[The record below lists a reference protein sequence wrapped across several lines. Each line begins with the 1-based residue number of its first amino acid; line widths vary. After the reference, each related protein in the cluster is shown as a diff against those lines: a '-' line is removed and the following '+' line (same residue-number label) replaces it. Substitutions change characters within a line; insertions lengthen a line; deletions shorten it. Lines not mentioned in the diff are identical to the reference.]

1 MAIDSPCSDPCGP
14 GCPIRTS
21 ADQSL
26 LAAPH
31 GLSQPITSFIAS
43 WRQGIHRMPFLH
55 LIHELHHAQG
65 KTPRAELHSISA
77 ISIPAITSFTMSYN
91 TRLTPQPHDTHPQS
105 RPQSQGISY
114 LPQYIDTDPKGSRR
128 TRLKAKT
135 QRVWWAWEDLNFRP
149 HAYQARALTN

>member
-43 WRQGIHRMPFLH
+43 WRQGIHRTPFLH

-91 TRLTPQPHDTHPQS
+91 RGKRRNPTINTLNRGRDHGEFFS
-105 RPQSQGISY
+105 SACRRYRSE
-114 LPQYIDTDPKGSRR
+114 GSDELR
-128 TRLKAKT
+128 
-135 QRVWWAWEDLNFRP
+135 QHICLN
-149 HAYQARALTN
+149 HRALIGLTT